1 MLSFFSYH
9 CKSNHLFKC
18 MQNIFLF
25 LAFFVFSATTA
36 NAQNNHQREIVD
48 AEESIVGASRLDL
61 YLPLL
66 KDKNVAVVANQ
77 TSIFN
82 NTHIID
88 TLITKSIKLKK
99 IFTPEHGFRGSAD
112 EGAFVNN
119 SIDDK
124 TKLPIIS
131 LYGNNKKPSSEQ
143 LQNIDIILFD
153 LQDVGT
159 RFYTYI
165 STMTYVMEAAAENNI
180 PIIVLDRPNPNGFY
194 IDGPVLEKE
203 NTSFVGLH
211 QVPVVYGLTIG
222 EYAQMVNG
230 EYWMKDSL
238 QCDLT
243 VIPLGNYNRN
253 NIYTLPIKP
262 SPNLPNW
269 ESVYLYPSLCFFEG
283 TIISVGRG
291 TESPFQVYGH
301 PDIQSDYS
309 FIPQQSEG
317 RKAPMLCDKECFGE
331 NLKQYA
337 LEYKS
342 NNDQLNL
349 SWIINAYNQL
359 KNNDKFFNNFFVKLS
374 GTKILEEQIKNGLS
388 EKCIRDSWKDD
399 LDKYKKIRSKYLLY
413 KDIEE

>member
-1 MLSFFSYH
+1 
-9 CKSNHLFKC
+9 

-25 LAFFVFSATTA
+25 LAFFVFSATITK
-36 NAQNNHQREIVD
+36 AQNHHQREIVD

-309 FIPQQSEG
+309 FIPKQSEG

-388 EKCIRDSWKDD
+388 EKCIRDSWKEG